1 MSGVNRAKDIDEVEE
16 IGVSEVGGLNSDLAW
31 INIYLLFVG
40 ILLGSDINIE
50 KKTLGVVFLQVG
62 LQVSM

>member
-50 KKTLGVVFLQVG
+50 KETLGVVFLQVG